1 MMSVDCMPTCWPSA
15 VCTTCTSSV
24 RLASTSLVVGGSVV
38 AAAAAVLVVVVGVGV
53 EGGSVEGGS
62 VEVWGVRGPHGL
74 LGGTG
79 G

>member
-24 RLASTSLVVGGSVV
+24 RLASTSLVVGGSVA
-38 AAAAAVLVVVVGVGV
+38 AAAAAVLVVVVGVG
-53 EGGSVEGGS
+53 VEGGS